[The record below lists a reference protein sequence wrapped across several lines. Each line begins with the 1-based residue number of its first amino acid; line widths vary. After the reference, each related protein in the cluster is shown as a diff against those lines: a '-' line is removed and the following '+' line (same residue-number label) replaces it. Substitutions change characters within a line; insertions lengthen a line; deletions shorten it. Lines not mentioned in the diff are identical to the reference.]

1 MSSKHAA
8 TETQRD
14 ALCLRDL
21 FLDGG
26 GEPDLFPTHQSP
38 KGEGGAGISNYDVYG
53 AIEEN
58 AKNGYTFVENG
69 SVSRIAPKEISAIV
83 SKLKMS
89 LSQRGLSFLD
99 PGPEATFLNK
109 ATWIFYL

>member
-38 KGEGGAGISNYDVYG
+38 KGEGGG
-53 AIEEN
+53 AFRVMMFMEL
-58 AKNGYTFVENG
+58 
-69 SVSRIAPKEISAIV
+69 
-83 SKLKMS
+83 SKRTLRMDIRLLKMDLFRGSPPKRS
-89 LSQRGLSFLD
+89 LRPFPNSKCL
-99 PGPEATFLNK
+99 
-109 ATWIFYL
+109 